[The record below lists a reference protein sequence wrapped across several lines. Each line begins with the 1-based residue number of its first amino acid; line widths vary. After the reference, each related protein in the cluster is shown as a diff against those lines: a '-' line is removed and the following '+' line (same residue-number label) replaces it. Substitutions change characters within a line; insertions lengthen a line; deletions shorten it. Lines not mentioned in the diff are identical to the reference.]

1 MKRTKFLH
9 RTRTDFLLIVIF
21 NNHGIGKSSFLS
33 NFTKG
38 VACYSYMRINKPG
51 IDKSL

>member
-21 NNHGIGKSSFLS
+21 NNHGIGKSSFFFKFYERNGMLQLYE
-33 NFTKG
+33 N
-38 VACYSYMRINKPG
+38 
-51 IDKSL
+51 